1 MLPLT
6 DALVVSL
13 KIKSIETAQHRA
25 PYQRKCPKVQRLPY
39 LCTMEKYT
47 NALSDETSPYL
58 LQHAHNPVNW
68 VPWSEDV
75 FERAAKEDK
84 LVLISVGYSACH
96 WCHVMEHESFED
108 EEVAAI
114 MNKHFINV
122 KVDREERPDV
132 DQVYM
137 TAVQLMTQSGGW
149 PLNCFTLP
157 DGRPIYGGTYF
168 PKEQWM
174 NILKSLRYTYDNDK
188 EKVLEYASNLHEGIQ
203 RSELIS
209 VAADTEKF
217 DKEILDELIQ
227 RWSKSFDKDWGGNSR
242 APKFPL
248 PSNLEFLLDYALLE
262 DNSAAL
268 EHVETTLDRMALGG
282 IYDQAGGGFSR
293 YSVDMLWK
301 VPHFEKM
308 LYDNGQLLTVY
319 ARAYAVFKKP
329 LYKRIIEQTVA
340 WLEREMLDESGA
352 FYAAL
357 DADSEGVEGKFYIWN
372 AAELEAVLGRH
383 FGWARCVYEINQ
395 NGHWE
400 DGNYILLRRKS
411 DAELCRE
418 LECTQDEFEA
428 QLERVNELLLSAR
441 SHRIR
446 PGLDNKCL
454 TGWNAMTVRGLCESF
469 VTLGDEHYLYMA
481 EKIMHWMLN
490 TQVVKGKLYRNYNNG
505 RTTIEGFLEDY
516 AHAIDAC
523 LAMYQATFKTTWLDQ
538 AKKWTEHCIEAFG
551 DVDSQMFFFTNADTQ
566 LIARKME
573 INDNVIPSSNSVMAR
588 NLYYLGRYLNA
599 PEYTNR
605 ARTMLANVYDG
616 MEQYGSG
623 YSNWGMLL
631 LHEIYGLAEVV
642 SPNNT
647 NDPWTLNKAGV
658 PFVLTA
664 KVDKDLPMTADK
676 AGTSNNDIMVC
687 FEGAC
692 QLPTNDWEVAK
703 RQVFQREFMDNNS

>member
-1 MLPLT
+1 
-6 DALVVSL
+6 
-13 KIKSIETAQHRA
+13 
-25 PYQRKCPKVQRLPY
+25 
-39 LCTMEKYT
+39 MEKYT
-47 NALSDETSPYL
+47 NALAKESSPYL
-58 LQHAHNPVNW
+58 LQHAHNPVDW
-68 VPWSEDV
+68 VPWSPDV
-75 FERAAKEDK
+75 FERAEKENK

-96 WCHVMEHESFED
+96 WCHVMEHESFES

-174 NILKSLRYTYDNDK
+174 NILKSLRYTYDNEK
-188 EKVLEYASNLHEGIQ
+188 EKVLEYAANLHEGIQ

-209 VAADTEKF
+209 VASDSKQF
-217 DKEILDELIQ
+217 DKDVLEELIQ
-227 RWSKSFDKDWGGNSR
+227 RWSKSFDHEWGGSSR

-248 PSNLEFLLDYALLE
+248 PSNMEFLLNYGLLE
-262 DNSAAL
+262 DDNAAL
-268 EHVETTLDRMALGG
+268 QHVETTLDQMALGG
-282 IYDQAGGGFSR
+282 IYDQVGGGFSR

-329 LYKRIIEQTVA
+329 LYKRIIEQTVQ
-340 WLEREMLDESGA
+340 WMEREMLDDSGA

-357 DADSEGVEGKFYIWN
+357 DADSEGVEGKFYVWT
-372 AAELEAVLGRH
+372 AAELENVLDRH
-383 FGWARCVYEINQ
+383 FGWFRRVYEINQ

-411 DAELCRE
+411 DVELCNE
-418 LECTQDEFEA
+418 LDCTQEEFEA
-428 QLERVNELLLSAR
+428 QLNRVNELLLSAR

-454 TGWNAMTVRGLCESF
+454 TGWNAMTVRGLCEAYM
-469 VTLGDEHYLYMA
+469 VLGEDHYLHLA
-481 EKIMHWMLN
+481 EKVMKWITNHQW
-490 TQVVKGKLYRNYNNG
+490 KDGKLYRNYNDG
-505 RTTIEGFLEDY
+505 KTAIEGFLEDY
-516 AHAIDAC
+516 AHTIDAC
-523 LAMYQATFKTTWLDQ
+523 IAMYQATFKIDWLLKGKELMD
-538 AKKWTEHCIEAFG
+538 HCIQAFG
-551 DVDSQMFFFTNADTQ
+551 DGKSQMFFFTDAETK

-588 NLYYLGRYLNA
+588 NLYYLGRYLNEA
-599 PEYTNR
+599 SFLER
-605 ARTMLANVYDG
+605 SRTMLANVYDG

-623 YSNWGMLL
+623 YSNWGMVL
-631 LHEIYGLAEVV
+631 LHEIYGLAELVTSERKDV
-642 SPNNT
+642 F
-647 NDPWTLNKAGV
+647 TLQKSGV
-658 PFVLTA
+658 PFLLPAVINAELPLTVS
-664 KVDKDLPMTADK
+664 KLNSPKDQ
-676 AGTSNNDIMVC
+676 IMVC

-692 QLPTNDWEVAK
+692 QMPTTDWDTAK
-703 RQVFQREFMDNNS
+703 KQVYQR

>member
-1 MLPLT
+1 
-6 DALVVSL
+6 
-13 KIKSIETAQHRA
+13 
-25 PYQRKCPKVQRLPY
+25 
-39 LCTMEKYT
+39 MEKYT
-47 NALSDETSPYL
+47 NDLAKETSPYL
-58 LQHAHNPVNW
+58 LQHAHNPVDW
-68 VPWSEDV
+68 VPWSSDV
-75 FERAAKEDK
+75 FKRAEKENK

-168 PKEQWM
+168 PKGQWI
-174 NILKSLRYTYDNDK
+174 NILKSLRYTYDNEK
-188 EKVLEYASNLHEGIQ
+188 EKVLEYAENLHEGVQ
-203 RSELIS
+203 KSELIS
-209 VAADTEKF
+209 VASDRKLFEKPTL
-217 DKEILDELIQ
+217 EELIH
-227 RWSKSFDKDWGGNSR
+227 RWSRSFDREWGGNSR

-248 PSNLEFLLDYALLE
+248 PSNLEFLLNYALLE
-262 DNSAAL
+262 NDAQAL
-268 EHVETTLDRMALGG
+268 AHVETTLDAMALGG
-282 IYDQAGGGFSR
+282 IYDQVGGGFSR

-319 ARAYAVFKKP
+319 SRAFAVFKKP
-329 LYKRIIEQTVA
+329 LYKRIVKQTVD
-340 WLEREMLDESGA
+340 WLEREMLDDSGA

-357 DADSEGVEGKFYIWN
+357 DADSEGVEGKFYVWT
-372 AAELEAVLGRH
+372 AAELESVLGRH
-383 FGWARCVYEINQ
+383 FSWFRRVFEINQ

-400 DGNYILLRRKS
+400 EGNYILLRRKS
-411 DAELCRE
+411 DEELCRE
-418 LECTQDEFEA
+418 LECTQEEFET
-428 QLERVNELLLSAR
+428 QLNRVNELLLSAR

-454 TGWNAMTVRGLCESF
+454 TGWNAMTVRGLCEAYAVF
-469 VTLGDEHYLYMA
+469 GDEHYRNLALKNMRWIK
-481 EKIMHWMLN
+481 E
-490 TQVVKGKLYRNYNNG
+490 TQFREGKLFRNYNG
-505 RTTIEGFLEDY
+505 GTSTIDAFLEDY

-523 LAMYQATFKTTWLDQ
+523 LALYQVTFNVQWIEQ
-538 AKKWTEHCIEAFG
+538 AKQWMEISLAAFG
-551 DVDSQMFFFTNADTQ
+551 DDESQMFFFTDAATT

-573 INDNVIPSSNSVMAR
+573 VNDNVIPSSNSVMAR
-588 NLYYLGRYLNA
+588 NLYYLGLYLNQ

-623 YSNWGMLL
+623 YSNWAMLL

-642 SPNNT
+642 TMPGVVN
-647 NDPWTLNKAGV
+647 PGTLQKEGV
-658 PFVLTA
+658 PFVLA
-664 KVDKDLPMTADK
+664 ASYSENLPLAAGK
-676 AGTSNNDIMVC
+676 AGASEDQIMVC
-687 FEGAC
+687 FEGSC
-692 QLPTNDWEVAK
+692 KLPTTDWQEAQN
-703 RQVFQREFMDNNS
+703 QVYQR